1 MKDFKIITDSCSDM
15 PKDLRE
21 KYDIDYVKMQIVVDG
36 KELPA
41 SLDWDIYSPKELYDI
56 MRGGKRITTTQ
67 VPNEEFTEVF
77 GKYLEQGMDVLYI
90 GCSSAL
96 SGSVNAGLV
105 IARELEEKYDAK
117 IVCIDCL
124 NSCYAEASIAIKAA
138 ELKAEG
144 RSLEETAGWIEENKL
159 KFNQAATVES
169 LDYLRRAG
177 RVKAT
182 AAFFGNIFGVKPIII
197 SDAHGN
203 NYAIK
208 KVKGRKGS
216 IAELVNMAKETIED
230 PENQTL
236 YVCHADCMDDAVAF
250 KDALAKEIPCKDIY
264 VGYIGPIIGAST
276 GPGTIAVY
284 YYGKEVTV
292 VGE

>member
-1 MKDFKIITDSCSDM
+1 MKDYKIITDSCSDM

-21 KYDIDYVKMQIVVDG
+21 KYDVDYVKMNIVVDG

-41 SLDWDIYSPKELYDI
+41 SLDWDIYSPKELYDF
-56 MRGGKRITTTQ
+56 MRDGKKITTTQ
-67 VPNEEFTEVF
+67 VPNEEFEEVF
-77 GKYLEQGMDVLYI
+77 GKYLKEGKDVLYL

-96 SGSVNAGLV
+96 SGSVNAGQV
-105 IARELEEKYDAK
+105 IARELEEKYGGR
-117 IVCIDCL
+117 IICIDCL
-124 NSCYAEASIAIKAA
+124 NSCYAEGSMAIKAA
-138 ELKAEG
+138 QLKAEG
-144 RSLEETAGWIEENKL
+144 KSIEETANWIEENKL

-169 LDYLRRAG
+169 LDYLKRAG

-216 IAELVNMAKETIED
+216 IAELVAMAKETITD

-236 YVCHADCMDDAVAF
+236 YVCHADCMDDALAF
-250 KDALAKEIPCKDIY
+250 KEALVKEIPCKDVYI
-264 VGYIGPIIGAST
+264 GYIGPIIGAST

-284 YYGKEVTV
+284 YFGKEVTV
-292 VGE
+292 VGD